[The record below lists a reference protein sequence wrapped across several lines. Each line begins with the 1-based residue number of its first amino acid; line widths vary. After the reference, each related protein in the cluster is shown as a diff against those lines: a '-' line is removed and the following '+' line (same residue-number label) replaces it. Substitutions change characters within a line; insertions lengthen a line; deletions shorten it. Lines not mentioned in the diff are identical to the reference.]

1 LVRLFSGGNTIL
13 IIVIAAAVAAILS
26 IVSYQYSSYNANQ
39 ILHIASE
46 DVRSNAKIQS
56 HDLSTIVEQELD
68 KITAVLQTLA
78 SSPAIHN
85 AEIERGRE
93 IINLRQETTS
103 DITDGYFWLDRDGK
117 LVWSSKFA
125 SDESLYAQFQDTN
138 LADQSYFTIPRTT
151 QTTYYSS
158 IIESIDGDP
167 RVYISMPI
175 VGNNGTLTD
184 FKGVIVAGIRTDTLG
199 NFVRDQIPPGFESN
213 VGLVDKNSIILYTT
227 NQTYI
232 GKNYYGSEFQST
244 LTGLL
249 FPNEINALNE
259 IIKHSLQGSP
269 GTDDITVRGQLTTI
283 AYTPITIN
291 GEHLLTLYITSPHQ
305 LTGSVSSL
313 IDQQRNFN
321 IVTVV
326 VISAVAAGIAIL
338 ILMSNKRLTETVKLR
353 TSELKIANESL
364 AESNKQ
370 LQTTNSLLS
379 EANEQ
384 LKTHDKMQKEFI
396 NIAAHELRTP
406 TQAILGYSEL
416 MEHANPQD
424 VKAAAAAILRNANRL
439 KRLTDDILDITRI
452 ESQSL
457 NLTMEEFDLNEKI
470 TNVIQ
475 DTKSSSHHLINGGT
489 TEIIFERSAQDL
501 HVYGD
506 KVRIFQVLSNLLR
519 NAMKFTRNGNISIK
533 AEQKDGY
540 AIVNV
545 KDNGTGIDPEI
556 MPRLFTKFASKS
568 QTGTGLGL
576 FISKSIIE
584 AHGGKIWAENNK
596 DGRGATFGFTLPIAK
611 SSIDSVQTDNDLYYS
626 NSARSL

>member
-1 LVRLFSGGNTIL
+1 MLPFSAKSVVL
-13 IIVIAAAVAAILS
+13 IIVIAAVAAVLS
-26 IVSYQYSSYNANQ
+26 IISYQYSTRNTNE
-39 ILHIASE
+39 ILNIASD
-46 DVRSNAKIQS
+46 DVKSNARIQS

-68 KITAVLQTLA
+68 KITAILQTLA
-78 SSPAIHN
+78 SAPAIHN
-85 AEIERGRE
+85 SEIQRGRD
-93 IINLRQETTS
+93 IINLRQQTTS
-103 DITDGYFWLDRDGK
+103 DITDAYFWLDKDGK

-125 SDESLYAQFQDTN
+125 NDEFLYTQAQDRN
-138 LADQSYFTIPRTT
+138 LGNQSYFTIPRTT

-158 IIESIDGDP
+158 IIESTDRDP
-167 RVYISMPI
+167 RVYISMPVI
-175 VGNNGTLTD
+175 GNNGTLTD
-184 FKGVIVAGIRTDTLG
+184 FRGVVVAGIRTDILG
-199 NFVRDQIPPGFESN
+199 NFIKNQIPPGFESN

-227 NQTYI
+227 NQTFI
-232 GKNYYGSEFQST
+232 GKNYFGVEFQST
-244 LTGLL
+244 LTDLL
-249 FPNEINALNE
+249 LPNEVDALNE
-259 IIKHSLQGSP
+259 IVNRSLQGNP
-269 GTDDITVRGQLTTI
+269 GTEDITARGQPTTI

-291 GEHLLTLYITSPHQ
+291 GEHLMTLYITSPHL
-305 LTGSVSSL
+305 LTCNVSSL

-321 IVTVV
+321 IVTIV
-326 VISAVAAGIAIL
+326 VISAVAAGITFL

-370 LQTTNSLLS
+370 LQATNRLLS

-416 MEHANPQD
+416 MEQSNPQD
-424 VKAAAAAILRNANRL
+424 VKTAAAAILRNANRL

-457 NLTMEEFDLNEKI
+457 NLIIERFDLNEKI
-470 TNVIQ
+470 VNVIQ
-475 DTKSSSHHLINGGT
+475 DTRSSNQSNDSP
-489 TEIIFERSAQDL
+489 TEIIFERAEEAL
-501 HVYGD
+501 PVYGD

-519 NAMKFTRNGNISIK
+519 NAMKFTRNGNISIR

-556 MPRLFTKFASKS
+556 IPRLFTKFASKS

-596 DGRGATFGFTLPIAK
+596 DGTGATFGFALPIAK
-611 SSIDSVQTDNDLYYS
+611 SHNDNLHTNDYEL
-626 NSARSL
+626 L

>member
-1 LVRLFSGGNTIL
+1 VLPFSAKSIVL
-13 IIVIAAAVAAILS
+13 IIVIAAVAAVLS
-26 IVSYQYSSYNANQ
+26 IISYQYSTRNTNE
-39 ILHIASE
+39 ILNIASD
-46 DVRSNAKIQS
+46 DVKSNARIQS

-68 KITAVLQTLA
+68 KITAILQTLA
-78 SSPAIHN
+78 SAPAIHN
-85 AEIERGRE
+85 SEIQRGRD
-93 IINLRQETTS
+93 IINLRQQTTS
-103 DITDGYFWLDRDGK
+103 DITDAYFWLDKDGK

-125 SDESLYAQFQDTN
+125 NDELLYTQAQDRN
-138 LADQSYFTIPRTT
+138 LGNQSYFTIPRTT

-158 IIESIDGDP
+158 IIESVDRDP
-167 RVYISMPI
+167 RVYISMPVI
-175 VGNNGTLTD
+175 GNNGTLTD
-184 FKGVIVAGIRTDTLG
+184 FRGVVVAGIRTDILG
-199 NFVRDQIPPGFESN
+199 NFIKNQIPPGFESN
-213 VGLVDKNSIILYTT
+213 VGLLDKNSIILYTT
-227 NQTYI
+227 NQTFI
-232 GKNYYGSEFQST
+232 GKNYFGAEFQST
-244 LTGLL
+244 LTDLL
-249 FPNEINALNE
+249 LPNEVDALNN
-259 IIKHSLQGSP
+259 IVNRSLQGSP
-269 GTDDITVRGQLTTI
+269 GTEDITARGQPTTI

-291 GEHLLTLYITSPHQ
+291 GEHLMTLYITSPHL
-305 LTGSVSSL
+305 LTGNVSSL

-321 IVTVV
+321 IVTIV
-326 VISAVAAGIAIL
+326 VISAVAAGITFL
-338 ILMSNKRLTETVKLR
+338 ILKSNKRLTVTVKLR

-370 LQTTNSLLS
+370 LQATNRLLS

-416 MEHANPQD
+416 MEQSNPQD
-424 VKAAAAAILRNANRL
+424 VKTAAAAILRNANRL

-457 NLTMEEFDLNEKI
+457 NLIIERFDLNEKI
-470 TNVIQ
+470 VNVIQ
-475 DTKSSSHHLINGGT
+475 DTRSSNLSNGSP
-489 TEIIFERSAQDL
+489 TEIIFERAEEAL
-501 HVYGD
+501 PVYGD

-519 NAMKFTRNGNISIK
+519 NAMKFTRNGNISIR

-556 MPRLFTKFASKS
+556 IPRLFTKFASKS

-596 DGRGATFGFTLPIAK
+596 DGTGATFGFALPIAK
-611 SSIDSVQTDNDLYYS
+611 SHNDNLHTNDNQL
-626 NSARSL
+626 L

>member
-1 LVRLFSGGNTIL
+1 MALPFSAKSVVL
-13 IIVIAAAVAAILS
+13 IIVIAAVAAVLS
-26 IVSYQYSSYNANQ
+26 ITSYQYSTHNTNE
-39 ILHIASE
+39 ILNIASD

-68 KITAVLQTLA
+68 KITAILQTLA
-78 SSPAIHN
+78 SAPAIQN
-85 AEIERGRE
+85 SEIQRGRD
-93 IINLRQETTS
+93 IINLRQQTTS
-103 DITDGYFWLDRDGK
+103 DITDAYFWLDKDGK

-125 SDESLYAQFQDTN
+125 NDELLYTQPQDTN
-138 LADQSYFTIPRTT
+138 LGNQSYFTIPRTT

-158 IIESIDGDP
+158 IIESTDRDP

-175 VGNNGTLTD
+175 IGNNGTLTD
-184 FKGVIVAGIRTDTLG
+184 FRGVVVAGIRTDILG
-199 NFVRDQIPPGFESN
+199 NFIKNQIPPGFESN

-227 NQTYI
+227 NQTFI
-232 GKNYYGSEFQST
+232 GNNYFGAEFQST
-244 LTGLL
+244 LTDLL
-249 FPNEINALNE
+249 LPNEVDALNE
-259 IIKHSLQGSP
+259 VVNRSLQGSP
-269 GTDDITVRGQLTTI
+269 GTEDITARGQSTTI
-283 AYTPITIN
+283 AYTPITID
-291 GEHLLTLYITSPHQ
+291 GEHLMTLYITSPHL
-305 LTGSVSSL
+305 LTGNVSSL

-321 IVTVV
+321 IVTTV
-326 VISAVAAGIAIL
+326 VISAVAAGITFL

-370 LQTTNSLLS
+370 LQATNRLLS

-384 LKTHDKMQKEFI
+384 LKIHDKMQKEFI

-416 MEHANPQD
+416 MEQSNPQD
-424 VKAAAAAILRNANRL
+424 VKSAAAAILRNANRL

-457 NLTMEEFDLNEKI
+457 NLIIERFDLNEKI
-470 TNVIQ
+470 VNVIQ
-475 DTKSSSHHLINGGT
+475 DTRSGSLSNGSP
-489 TEIIFERSAQDL
+489 TEIIFERAEEAL
-501 HVYGD
+501 PVYGD

-519 NAMKFTRNGNISIK
+519 NAMKFTRNGNISIR

-596 DGRGATFGFTLPIAK
+596 DGRGATFGFALPIAK
-611 SSIDSVQTDNDLYYS
+611 SQNDDPRANDNQLI
-626 NSARSL
+626 

>member
-1 LVRLFSGGNTIL
+1 LVLPFSAKSVVL
-13 IIVIAAAVAAILS
+13 IIVIAAVAAVLS
-26 IVSYQYSSYNANQ
+26 IISYQYSTHNTNE
-39 ILHIASE
+39 ILNIASD
-46 DVRSNAKIQS
+46 DVRSNTKIQS

-68 KITAVLQTLA
+68 KITAILQTLA
-78 SSPAIHN
+78 SAPAIHN
-85 AEIERGRE
+85 SEIQRGRD
-93 IINLRQETTS
+93 IINLRQQTTS
-103 DITDGYFWLDRDGK
+103 DITDAYFWLDKDGK

-125 SDESLYAQFQDTN
+125 NDELLSTQPQDTN
-138 LADQSYFTIPRTT
+138 LGNQSYFTIPRTT

-158 IIESIDGDP
+158 IIDSTDRDP

-175 VGNNGTLTD
+175 IGNNGTLTD
-184 FKGVIVAGIRTDTLG
+184 FRGVVVAGIRTDILG
-199 NFVRDQIPPGFESN
+199 NFIKNQIPLGFESN

-227 NQTYI
+227 NQTFI
-232 GKNYYGSEFQST
+232 GKNYFGAEFQST
-244 LTGLL
+244 LTDLL
-249 FPNEINALNE
+249 LPNEVDALNE
-259 IIKHSLQGSP
+259 IVNRSLQGSP
-269 GTDDITVRGQLTTI
+269 GTEDIRARGQPTTI

-291 GEHLLTLYITSPHQ
+291 GEHLMTLYITSPHL

-321 IVTVV
+321 IVTIV
-326 VISAVAAGIAIL
+326 VISAVAAGITFL

-370 LQTTNSLLS
+370 LQATNRLLS

-416 MEHANPQD
+416 MEQSNPQD
-424 VKAAAAAILRNANRL
+424 VKSAATAILRNANRL

-452 ESQSL
+452 ESKSL
-457 NLTMEEFDLNEKI
+457 NLIIERFDLNEKI
-470 TNVIQ
+470 VNVIQ
-475 DTKSSSHHLINGGT
+475 DTRSSSLSNGSP
-489 TEIIFERSAQDL
+489 TEIIFEHAEEAL
-501 HVYGD
+501 PVYGD

-519 NAMKFTRNGNISIK
+519 NAMKFTRNGNISIR

-556 MPRLFTKFASKS
+556 IPRLFTKFASKS

-596 DGRGATFGFTLPIAK
+596 DGSGATFGFALPIAK
-611 SSIDSVQTDNDLYYS
+611 SHNDNLRANDNQLI
-626 NSARSL
+626 

>member
-1 LVRLFSGGNTIL
+1 VLPFSAKSVVL
-13 IIVIAAAVAAILS
+13 IIVIAAVAAVLS
-26 IVSYQYSSYNANQ
+26 IISYQYSTRNTNE
-39 ILHIASE
+39 ILNIASD
-46 DVRSNAKIQS
+46 DVRSNARIES

-68 KITAVLQTLA
+68 KITAILQTLA
-78 SSPAIHN
+78 SAPAIHN
-85 AEIERGRE
+85 SEIQRGRD
-93 IINLRQETTS
+93 IINLRQQTTS
-103 DITDGYFWLDRDGK
+103 DITDAYFWLDKDGK

-125 SDESLYAQFQDTN
+125 NDELLYTHSQDRN
-138 LADQSYFTIPRTT
+138 LGNQSYFTIPRTT

-158 IIESIDGDP
+158 IIESTDRDP
-167 RVYISMPI
+167 RVYISMPVI
-175 VGNNGTLTD
+175 GNNGTVTD
-184 FKGVIVAGIRTDTLG
+184 FRGVVVAGIRTDILG
-199 NFVRDQIPPGFESN
+199 NFIKNQIPPGFESN

-227 NQTYI
+227 NQTFI
-232 GKNYYGSEFQST
+232 GKNYFGAEFQST
-244 LTGLL
+244 LTDLL
-249 FPNEINALNE
+249 LPNEVDALNE
-259 IIKHSLQGSP
+259 IVNRSLQGSP
-269 GTDDITVRGQLTTI
+269 GTEDITARGQPTTI

-291 GEHLLTLYITSPHQ
+291 GEHLMTLYITSPHL
-305 LTGSVSSL
+305 LTGNVSSL

-321 IVTVV
+321 IVTIV
-326 VISAVAAGIAIL
+326 VISAVAAGITFL

-370 LQTTNSLLS
+370 LQATNRLLS

-416 MEHANPQD
+416 MEQSNPQD
-424 VKAAAAAILRNANRL
+424 VKTAAAAILRNANRL

-457 NLTMEEFDLNEKI
+457 NLIIERFDLNEKI
-470 TNVIQ
+470 VNVIQ
-475 DTKSSSHHLINGGT
+475 DTRSSNLSNGSP
-489 TEIIFERSAQDL
+489 TEIIFERAEEAL
-501 HVYGD
+501 PVYGD

-519 NAMKFTRNGNISIK
+519 NAMKFTRNGNISIR

-556 MPRLFTKFASKS
+556 IPRLFTKFASKS

-596 DGRGATFGFTLPIAK
+596 DGTGATFGFALPIAK
-611 SSIDSVQTDNDLYYS
+611 SHNDNLHTNDNQL
-626 NSARSL
+626 L

>member
-1 LVRLFSGGNTIL
+1 MVLQFSAKSVVL
-13 IIVIAAAVAAILS
+13 IIVIVAVAAVLS
-26 IVSYQYSSYNANQ
+26 IISYQYSTHNTNE
-39 ILHIASE
+39 ILNIASD

-68 KITAVLQTLA
+68 KVTAILQTLA
-78 SSPAIHN
+78 SAPAIHN
-85 AEIERGRE
+85 SEIQRGRD
-93 IINLRQETTS
+93 IINLRQQTTS
-103 DITDGYFWLDRDGK
+103 DITDAYFWLDKDGK

-125 SDESLYAQFQDTN
+125 NDELLYTQPQDTN
-138 LADQSYFTIPRTT
+138 LGNQSYFTIPRTT

-158 IIESIDGDP
+158 IIESTDRDP

-175 VGNNGTLTD
+175 IGNNGTLTD
-184 FKGVIVAGIRTDTLG
+184 FRGVVVAGIRTDILG
-199 NFVRDQIPPGFESN
+199 NFIKNQIPPGFESN

-227 NQTYI
+227 NQTFI
-232 GKNYYGSEFQST
+232 GKNYFGAEFQST
-244 LTGLL
+244 LTDLL
-249 FPNEINALNE
+249 LPNEVDALNE
-259 IIKHSLQGSP
+259 IINRSLQGSP
-269 GTDDITVRGQLTTI
+269 GTEDITARGQPTTI

-291 GEHLLTLYITSPHQ
+291 GEHLMTLYITSPHL
-305 LTGSVSSL
+305 LTGNVSSL

-321 IVTVV
+321 IVTIV
-326 VISAVAAGIAIL
+326 VISAVAAGITFL

-370 LQTTNSLLS
+370 LQATNRLLS

-416 MEHANPQD
+416 MEQSNPQD
-424 VKAAAAAILRNANRL
+424 VKTAAAAILRNANRL

-457 NLTMEEFDLNEKI
+457 NLIIERFDLNEKI
-470 TNVIQ
+470 ANVIQ
-475 DTKSSSHHLINGGT
+475 DTRSSNLSNGSP
-489 TEIIFERSAQDL
+489 TEIIFERAEEAL
-501 HVYGD
+501 PVYGD

-519 NAMKFTRNGNISIK
+519 NAMKFTRNGNISIR

-556 MPRLFTKFASKS
+556 IPRLFTKFASKS

-596 DGRGATFGFTLPIAK
+596 DGRGATFGFALPIAK
-611 SSIDSVQTDNDLYYS
+611 SHNDNLHTNDNQLI
-626 NSARSL
+626 

>member
-1 LVRLFSGGNTIL
+1 VLPFSAKSVVL
-13 IIVIAAAVAAILS
+13 IIVIAAVAAVLS
-26 IVSYQYSSYNANQ
+26 IISYQYSTRNTNE
-39 ILHIASE
+39 ILNIASD
-46 DVRSNAKIQS
+46 DVKSNTRIQS

-68 KITAVLQTLA
+68 KITSILQTLA
-78 SSPAIHN
+78 SAPAIHN
-85 AEIERGRE
+85 SEIQRGRD
-93 IINLRQETTS
+93 IINLRQQTTS
-103 DITDGYFWLDRDGK
+103 DITDAYFWLDKDGK

-125 SDESLYAQFQDTN
+125 NDELLYTQAQDRN
-138 LADQSYFTIPRTT
+138 LGNQSYFTIPRTT

-158 IIESIDGDP
+158 IIESTDRDP
-167 RVYISMPI
+167 RVYISMPVI
-175 VGNNGTLTD
+175 ANNGTLTD
-184 FKGVIVAGIRTDTLG
+184 FRGVVVAGIRTDILG
-199 NFVRDQIPPGFESN
+199 NFIKNQIPPGFQSN

-227 NQTYI
+227 NQTFI
-232 GKNYYGSEFQST
+232 GKNYFGAEFQST
-244 LTGLL
+244 LTDLL
-249 FPNEINALNE
+249 LPNEVDALNN
-259 IIKHSLQGSP
+259 IVNRSLQGSP
-269 GTDDITVRGQLTTI
+269 GTEDITARGQPTTI

-291 GEHLLTLYITSPHQ
+291 GEHLMTLYITSPHL
-305 LTGSVSSL
+305 LTGNVSSL

-321 IVTVV
+321 IVTIV
-326 VISAVAAGIAIL
+326 VISAVAAGIAFL
-338 ILMSNKRLTETVKLR
+338 ILKSNKRLTETVKLR

-370 LQTTNSLLS
+370 LQATNRLLS

-416 MEHANPQD
+416 MEQSNPQD
-424 VKAAAAAILRNANRL
+424 VKTAAAAILRNANRL

-457 NLTMEEFDLNEKI
+457 NLIIERFDLNEKI
-470 TNVIQ
+470 VNVIQ
-475 DTKSSSHHLINGGT
+475 DTRSSNLSNGSP
-489 TEIIFERSAQDL
+489 TEIIFERAEEAIP
-501 HVYGD
+501 VYGD

-519 NAMKFTRNGNISIK
+519 NAIKFTRNGNISIR

-556 MPRLFTKFASKS
+556 IPRLFTKFASKS

-584 AHGGKIWAENNK
+584 AHGGKVWAENNK
-596 DGRGATFGFTLPIAK
+596 DGTGATFGFALPIAK
-611 SSIDSVQTDNDLYYS
+611 SHNDNLHTNDNQL
-626 NSARSL
+626 L